1 LQFKKGPR
9 TVDKIHIESLDVLKA
24 QSDLIKQRDQVFD
37 DMNKVIDI
45 LEKSPC
51 FPPLLWAWVFD
62 IIRNTYE
69 NNQYADLA
77 VNDYVDECVPEGITL
92 KQIFDKLWNDV
103 DSLGLNMDHGGEV
116 IEETIFDWMRENDF
130 LVALDDDGW
139 LDDAEGQ
146 ND

>member
-1 LQFKKGPR
+1 
-9 TVDKIHIESLDVLKA
+9 VDKIHIESLDVLKA

-103 DSLGLNMDHGGEV
+103 DSLGLNMNHGGEV